1 MQSESI
7 VLLSA
12 AAASVSLLL
21 LLRSLRSKLYN
32 QSAGVGL
39 VLISFPTSLA
49 AFADVQWWVAVLL
62 GVVGAGIWLTDLFG
76 KP

>member
-62 GVVGAGIWLTDLFG
+62 GVVGAGIWLTDPFG
-76 KP
+76 KR